1 MTTRRP
7 ERLPGL
13 ASHFNAIYCAVTS
26 SWLCSRCYPYSS
38 PFLSSRY
45 IQALLDSTDFIG
57 LLLSVVS
64 RRAGFTGFR
73 PPVSPRRARPCSS
86 TLGAHLWL
94 LELGEIC
101 RMAGF
106 ILKHRCHGARSARF
120 SRVLGAPSAP
130 SAARFR
136 SRAPEQPS
144 RRHLVPPYHH

>member
-94 LELGEIC
+94 LKSKM
-101 RMAGF
+101 R
-106 ILKHRCHGARSARF
+106 HRLFQTKIARTATPDAHDAQLSNGPIGATIRVRGLPLRS
-120 SRVLGAPSAP
+120 SLVPPSAP
-130 SAARFR
+130 
-136 SRAPEQPS
+136 P
-144 RRHLVPPYHH
+144 RRCCT

>member
-1 MTTRRP
+1 MTTRRSG
-7 ERLPGL
+7 RLPGL
-13 ASHFNAIYCAVTS
+13 ASHSNAIYCAVTS

-94 LELGEIC
+94 LY
-101 RMAGF
+101 A
-106 ILKHRCHGARSARF
+106 
-120 SRVLGAPSAP
+120 
-130 SAARFR
+130 
-136 SRAPEQPS
+136 
-144 RRHLVPPYHH
+144 